1 MAMMEIGFNNDVI
14 YRGVTFHIQT
24 EDHGSDDSKVTT
36 QIFLRGQVLD
46 SRTVDYS
53 HLLEG
58 LEGEARREKVRK
70 VMVSAHK
77 SLYNKLFNG
86 EYNAALGD
94 EAQSMDEAEPL
105 APPDEFEPSQ
115 ERVPQAAAQ
124 VMEEDGKVTF
134 TFDSGEAVDL
144 QSLSKQLNEIDVFPP
159 DRPTGNGSGEGHDF
173 GDLIIE
179 VEESA
184 AAAMASAARAA
195 AAPARVT
202 YRATG
207 RRAFQGLIEPQSDL
221 TIIDQ
226 VMMFLEDNG
235 V

>member
-1 MAMMEIGFNNDVI
+1 MMEIGFNNDVI

-46 SRTVDYS
+46 SKTVDYA

-58 LEGEARREKVRK
+58 LDGEERREKVRK

-86 EYNAALGD
+86 EYNAALGE
-94 EAQSMDEAEPL
+94 EAQSLDEAEPL
-105 APPDEFEPSQ
+105 APPEEFEPSQ
-115 ERVPQAAAQ
+115 ERVPQSAAQ

-159 DRPTGNGSGEGHDF
+159 DRPEGSISGDGHDF
-173 GDLIIE
+173 GDLMIE
-179 VEESA
+179 VEESVA
-184 AAAMASAARAA
+184 PTAVARAV
-195 AAPARVT
+195 APTRVT
-202 YRATG
+202 YRPTG

-221 TIIDQ
+221 SIIDQ

-235 V
+235 S